1 MEKAGHRVAKAMSHK
16 MSEAYNRLNEKYDY
30 CDCREGSDDRDDDDH
45 SDDNDD
51 SDDDDDGLH

>member
-1 MEKAGHRVAKAMSHK
+1 